1 MFPDY
6 PFLVTMDKLRGKIAK
21 MERHKERDKAMKN
34 NSIFQKKNEGIF
46 YKKKSERPKYKGQVL
61 TMDKFGKFWA
71 GIWEDE
77 CETPNK
83 K

>member
-34 NSIFQKKNEGIF
+34 NSIFQKKMRESSTR
-46 YKKKSERPKYKGQVL
+46 KKVRDQNTKDKY
-61 TMDKFGKFWA
+61 
-71 GIWEDE
+71 
-77 CETPNK
+77 
-83 K
+83 